1 MSFGRKARRN
11 AIKKNPMTAEQADK
25 IIAIE
30 SNKKTAREIA
40 EDYFEKKKEALKN
53 DTVGEMM
60 ILFCGYLR
68 INLNFNRRNLQ
79 DFVTDFT
86 RFFSLASNE
95 QTTFKEIGDL
105 LEEEVEFNIEKEFA
119 LASKLV
125 EAEENNF
132 NELREKCRRQ
142 QLQSVMTGRISSQM
156 KKEDKRYE
164 TADEN

>member
-1 MSFGRKARRN
+1 MSFVRKARRN
-11 AIKKNPMTAEQADK
+11 AIKRNPMTAEQADK

-30 SNKKTAREIA
+30 SNKKTAREMA
-40 EDYFEKKKEALKN
+40 EKYFEKKKENIKN

-86 RFFSLASNE
+86 RFFSLASKE
-95 QTTFKEIGDL
+95 QTTFRSIGEL
-105 LEEEVEFNIEKEFA
+105 LEEEVDFDIEKEFA
-119 LASKLV
+119 LASELV
-125 EAEENNF
+125 EAEENNL

-142 QLQSVMTGRISSQM
+142 QLKSVMAGRIDSQV

-164 TADEN
+164 TTNED